1 MSLSIGQL
9 IGERYRLIRK
19 IAVGGMG
26 EVWEA
31 ADTRLG
37 RRVAVKVLKSEL
49 SGSTEFLQRF
59 RVEARTT
66 ASLNHPGIAAV
77 HDYGETSNGPDGP
90 AATAYLVMEL
100 VEGEPLAAM
109 IARRRRLTPDRTL
122 DVLEQAGHALQAAHQ
137 RGLVHR
143 DVKPG
148 NILLTGTGTVKLTDF
163 GIAKAVDAAPVTR
176 SGMVM
181 GTAHYIAPEQA
192 MGQEAGPA
200 SDVYSL
206 GVVGYECLTG
216 HRPFRSDSAVTVAMM
231 HIRDTPPPLPPDTP
245 PGVRAL
251 IDATLVKDPR
261 ARYATGGEFAAA
273 VAAVRAGRPL
283 PRPGSAALQ
292 VPPSRSGVVLGVPPL
307 LAGLAAQGGATA
319 GGPGIGG
326 AGIAGGHAGAGGLGN
341 LGAGNVGGHGNHGGL
356 PEGDDTPTG
365 PQPRL
370 GMPRGAVVTTGEPA
384 TPIAPGGHQFV
395 PPRPPL
401 LPHPHRQL
409 EPRVGLWLLIGLLVA
424 ATIILGGW
432 GLVTLLAD
440 GTGGGAGHDPA
451 GRAPRAATVSQRK
464 VTPGAVDYPGYP
476 AKRAASGHPAA
487 GPAAPHGD
495 PAGPAPASATTY
507 LVTGAP
513 PADSGAS
520 HGSWAPPC
528 VSGAGSSGRDTCG

>member
-1 MSLSIGQL
+1 MTLSIGQL

-200 SDVYSL
+200 SDVYAL
-206 GVVGYECLTG
+206 AVVGYECLAG

-231 HIRDTPPPLPPDTP
+231 HIRDIPPPLPPDTP

-251 IDATLVKDPR
+251 VEATLVKDPR

-292 VPPSRSGVVLGVPPL
+292 VPPRGGVVLGVPPL
-307 LAGLAAQGGATA
+307 LAGLAAQGGANAA
-319 GGPGIGG
+319 GGSR
-326 AGIAGGHAGAGGLGN
+326 
-341 LGAGNVGGHGNHGGL
+341 L

-365 PQPRL
+365 PQQPRL
-370 GMPRGAVVTTGEPA
+370 GMPLGVVAADAA
-384 TPIAPGGHQFV
+384 TPISPNQFAPPHQ
-395 PPRPPL
+395 RPL
-401 LPHPHRQL
+401 IPHQHTHRQL

-424 ATIILGGW
+424 AAIILAGW
-432 GLVTLLAD
+432 GLVTLVAG
-440 GTGGGAGHDPA
+440 GTGGGRDPG
-451 GRAPRAATVSQRK
+451 GRALLAGTELPPSATPDAA
-464 VTPGAVDYPGYP
+464 DYPGYP
-476 AKRAASGHPAA
+476 VESRFARAGHVW
-487 GPAAPHGD
+487 
-495 PAGPAPASATTY
+495 
-507 LVTGAP
+507 VT
-513 PADSGAS
+513 D
-520 HGSWAPPC
+520 
-528 VSGAGSSGRDTCG
+528 RD